1 MDQFSDTI
9 SVKWVRPR
17 KVNGVLTGYFVKYW
31 KVDDQGRIS
40 GPIKENKVAG
50 NALQTGIT
58 GLQAKTRYMIEVV
71 AKTNAGI
78 GKSAK
83 IKGWTENVARMYIAI
98 HW

>member
-1 MDQFSDTI
+1 M
-9 SVKWVRPR
+9 RPR

-40 GPIKENKVAG
+40 GPIKEDKVAG
-50 NALQTGIT
+50 DALQTGIT

-83 IKGWTENVARMYIAI
+83 IKGWTENVARM
-98 HW
+98 